1 MSSPSFRLAMAGA
14 GFVAGAALVYAY
26 RIYNKKPSI
35 DVRVVAEKEAMG
47 AAAAAFTAK
56 HVNAAIAKKGY
67 ARVIVATGASVVT
80 TAALATA
87 AASAVTVTSE
97 VPAASSSA
105 LRLASAAKGPAV
117 SITDAETSTPPPA
130 SLFQPDTETGTG
142 MMSGK

>member
-67 ARVIVATGASVVT
+67 ARVIVATGASQFDFIASFIKMPVDWSKVT
-80 TAALATA
+80 FFHLDEYVGLDETHG
-87 AASAVTVTSE
+87 ASFRKY
-97 VPAASSSA
+97 
-105 LRLASAAKGPAV
+105 LRERLFSKL
-117 SITDAETSTPPPA
+117 SPPPA
-130 SLFQPDTETGTG
+130 YATQRLETCTCTLDCR
-142 MMSGK
+142 